1 MDMRTI
7 AAIFLLLSAV
17 ASGTHAGETLLVSGA
32 LSDPSM
38 AAPLLH
44 WKVTGDDGQSWRL
57 GLTGWTMDGGWTKPV
72 GAGRMIVLSAEA
84 TPIHAHNSNRMY
96 QDGKRVGSMEY
107 ENSAYR
113 VGAGIRFAQSESAT
127 AEASLVALYERIA
140 GVDDPAVVA
149 FWKRPY
155 TGFELTHSFSR
166 TTARIPLI
174 AAFDGIETDV
184 RVEQLFGRE
193 NWTRVH
199 VSGTAARTFGRVHLR
214 QSLTAMSGR
223 SLNVVNRFLAGGSW
237 DVLGGDA
244 VYGSRYGEFRVRR
257 AAIASSG
264 ADWLLPRH
272 WRVGVRGSLMR
283 SDVANTYGQA
293 INASTTW
300 RTFGFNFGVGKSQ
313 RGSAVT
319 YASIVAPLYLK

>member
-1 MDMRTI
+1 MRTI
-7 AAIFLLLSAV
+7 VTIFFLLVTAV
-17 ASGTHAGETLLVSGA
+17 ALGMHAGEGMLVSGA
-32 LSDPSM
+32 LSDPSI

-44 WKVTGDDGQSWRL
+44 WKVTGDDGASWRL

-72 GAGRMIVLSAEA
+72 SAGRMIALSAEA

-107 ENSAYR
+107 EDAAYR
-113 VGAGIRFAQSESAT
+113 VGAGIRFVQSENAT
-127 AEASLVALYERIA
+127 AGASLVALYERI
-140 GVDDPAVVA
+140 GGIDDPEVA
-149 FWKRPY
+149 ASWKRPY
-155 TGFELTHSFSR
+155 GGFELTHSFSR
-166 TTARIPLI
+166 TTARSPLI

-184 RVEQLFGRE
+184 RAEQLFGEKSWSRI
-193 NWTRVH
+193 H
-199 VSGTAARTFGRVHLR
+199 VTGTAARTFGRVHLR
-214 QSLTAMSGR
+214 HTVTAMSGR

-237 DVLGGDA
+237 DALGGDA
-244 VYGSRYGEFRVRR
+244 LYGSRYGEFRVRR

-283 SDVANTYGQA
+283 SDVANPYGGA

-300 RTFGFNFGVGKSQ
+300 RTFGFNFGIGKAQ
-313 RGSAVT
+313 RGSAIA
-319 YASIVAPLYLK
+319 YASIVAPLYMK

>member
-1 MDMRTI
+1 MRTI
-7 AAIFLLLSAV
+7 AAIFLLVTAV
-17 ASGTHAGETLLVSGA
+17 ASGTHAGESLLVSGA
-32 LSDPSM
+32 LSDPSI

-44 WKVTGDDGQSWRL
+44 WKVTGDDGGSWRL
-57 GLTGWTMDGGWTKPV
+57 GLTGWTMDGGWAKPV

-107 ENSAYR
+107 ENGAYR
-113 VGAGIRFAQSESAT
+113 VGVGIRFVQSESAT
-127 AEASLVALYERIA
+127 AGASLVALYERI
-140 GVDDPAVVA
+140 GGIDDPEVVA
-149 FWKRPY
+149 YWKRPY
-155 TGFELTHSFSR
+155 SGFELTHSFSR
-166 TTARIPLI
+166 TTARSPLI

-184 RVEQLFGRE
+184 RVEQLFGRKS
-193 NWTRVH
+193 WTRVH
-199 VSGTAARTFGRVHLR
+199 ISGTAARTFGRVHLR

-237 DVLGGDA
+237 DALGGDA
-244 VYGSRYGEFRVRR
+244 VYGSRYGEYRVGR
-257 AAIASSG
+257 AAIASGG

-283 SDVANTYGQA
+283 SDVANTYGHA

-300 RTFGFNFGVGKSQ
+300 RTFGFNFGVGKPQ
-313 RGSAVT
+313 GGSAVA
-319 YASIVAPLYLK
+319 YASIVAPLYRK